1 MVSSI
6 LQEGYFLL
14 ESSVNYRCI
23 NYFQDKTELAEYI
36 KCQFEVTDGEII
48 AKSSF
53 EDLLKGKSFMQGS
66 RQGMKRFVFHVLLV
80 HGNNLESLFKFL
92 TEIDFEDD
100 EGNIIQFDKM
110 LQAAED
116 ESEISDIIEY
126 YNDVQNNYW

>member
-1 MVSSI
+1 
-6 LQEGYFLL
+6 
-14 ESSVNYRCI
+14 
-23 NYFQDKTELAEYI
+23 
-36 KCQFEVTDGEII
+36 
-48 AKSSF
+48 
-53 EDLLKGKSFMQGS
+53 MQGS